1 MAQFRGFIMEK
12 NERPQKAAMR
22 EIMRSYRKE
31 NEISIKNEADAHTAM
46 CDGMSVISEAAPD
59 EEMGF

>member
-1 MAQFRGFIMEK
+1 MERI